1 MELVPPV
8 QMSSRALRSLRAIC
22 SRIAEDNESAAL
34 RVETAILEACELLAA
49 NPMIGSERPQETRL
63 PVRFWPVS
71 KFPNYLI
78 VYLPETK
85 PLQIVAVVHG
95 RRELRSALNY

>member
-8 QMSSRALRSLRAIC
+8 QLSSRALRSLRAIC

-34 RVETAILEACELLAA
+34 RVETAILEACNLLAA
-49 NPMIGSERPQETRL
+49 NPLIGSERPHETKL

-71 KFPNYLI
+71 RYPNYLV
-78 VYLPETK
+78 VYLPETE
-85 PLQIVAVVHG
+85 PLQIVAIVHG
-95 RRELRSALNY
+95 RRELKLALNY